1 MTNMNKKS
9 SIIDISKNTET
20 YNIYNYLHFNTLF
33 RNFSNI
39 SFKTNSEFTL
49 SSLINNISEIKLA
62 SINIK
67 KPYLISNWKSNNKF
81 RIKEYKNDNTRN
93 EYIINISNGY
103 YEDINELEEF
113 LNNNYFYNSNAII
126 DNSNNFLKSIYF
138 KIDKNTNQSIFDL
151 CINYINNTNNSY
163 NYYELDF
170 ISDYIPYY
178 SLAEILGF
186 EINNN
191 YKSNRFDNSL
201 NKMIISSNSLN
212 NKVNDIIF
220 FCFDENQGNI
230 IETHKVFLNNNLST
244 FKVLAKLNSSL
255 ANKSNNYIIN
265 QVYSLND
272 RTDNIRKYNGLINLQ
287 KFNIKVIDYF
297 GNIINQD
304 NNLNFTF
311 TLEAKLK
318 LSRLINN

>member
-1 MTNMNKKS
+1 M
-9 SIIDISKNTET
+9 
-20 YNIYNYLHFNTLF
+20 
-33 RNFSNI
+33 
-39 SFKTNSEFTL
+39 
-49 SSLINNISEIKLA
+49 
-62 SINIK
+62 
-67 KPYLISNWKSNNKF
+67 
-81 RIKEYKNDNTRN
+81 
-93 EYIINISNGY
+93 
-103 YEDINELEEF
+103 
-113 LNNNYFYNSNAII
+113 
-126 DNSNNFLKSIYF
+126 
-138 KIDKNTNQSIFDL
+138 
-151 CINYINNTNNSY
+151 
-163 NYYELDF
+163 
-170 ISDYIPYY
+170 
-178 SLAEILGF
+178 AEILGF

-191 YKSNRFDNSL
+191 YKSNKFDNSL
-201 NKMIISSNSLN
+201 NKMIISTNSLN

-244 FKVLAKLNSSL
+244 FKVLAKLNTSL

-272 RTDNIRKYNGLINLQ
+272 RTDHIRKYNGLINLQ